1 MNNIFNLS
9 PLLEEYF
16 IQISN
21 VKYKLNLSIQSIV
34 LIENWNNEIGEDKL
48 NDVSKLSE
56 EEINSCLKILIING
70 DSEKLLLKLE
80 EFNKR
85 QKNIILEQTY
95 ILWCNKALPIVE
107 MQKKKI

>member
-9 PLLEEYF
+9 PLLEEFF
-16 IQISN
+16 IQISGI
-21 VKYKLNLSIQSIV
+21 KYKLNLSIQSIV
-34 LIENWNNEIGEDKL
+34 LIENWNNEIGEEKL

-56 EEINSCLKILIING
+56 EEIKSCLRILIIND
-70 DSEKLLLKLE
+70 DSEKLLSKLE

-95 ILWCNKALPIVE
+95 ILWCNKALPIIE
-107 MQKKKI
+107 MQKKNI

>member
-95 ILWCNKALPIVE
+95 ILWCNKALPIVD
-107 MQKKKI
+107 MQKKNI